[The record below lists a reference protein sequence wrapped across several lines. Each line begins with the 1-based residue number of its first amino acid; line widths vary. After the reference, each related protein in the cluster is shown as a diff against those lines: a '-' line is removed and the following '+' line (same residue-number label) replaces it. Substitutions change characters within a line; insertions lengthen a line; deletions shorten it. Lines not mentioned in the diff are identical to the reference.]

1 VDLDRMLRMCRA
13 GQWSPSDLDWSQTP
27 RPMSEDDE
35 RAIVQLFTD
44 MAVIERLAGALFVE
58 QEKRVTDPRLKAIFA
73 TFVGDEVR
81 HSQVAQML
89 ADHYDRRHLQI
100 YRPSEHLSRF
110 FGPFVDTIHL
120 VSDDV
125 ANAYITAGELILDV
139 ALLRS
144 IDDYVGDPMSAQ
156 AMELINKDESRHIAI
171 DYHMAE
177 QYASDAYFESRSA
190 PSSLGARARACA
202 SFVRILF
209 HARPFFRDVFF
220 APMERIDPSGTRL
233 REAMKRIQLLTAK
246 PGLQRLPFVRF
257 MRAVQDLHN
266 SRVAGPRV
274 REVLARVA
282 GAEPRFLERLNTE
295 AELERAARMSFDALA
310 DEALAV
316 KYER

>member
-1 VDLDRMLRMCRA
+1 VDLDRMLRLCDE

-27 RPMSEDDE
+27 RSMSEADE

-58 QEKRVTDPRLKAIFA
+58 QERRVKDARLKAIFA
-73 TFVGDEVR
+73 SFVKDEVR

-89 ADHYDRRHLQI
+89 ADHYDRHHLQI
-100 YRPSEHLSRF
+100 YRPSPHLARL

-156 AMELINKDESRHIAI
+156 AMALINRDESRHIAI

-177 QYASDAYFESRSA
+177 HYASDAYA
-190 PSSLGARARACA
+190 PEAKGYDLRAWAAFAR
-202 SFVRILF
+202 VLF
-209 HARPFFRDVFF
+209 NARPFFRDVFF

-246 PGLQRLPFVRF
+246 PGIRRLPFVRF
-257 MRAVQDLHN
+257 MTKVQDLHN
-266 SRVAGPRV
+266 SRFAGPRL
-274 REVLARVA
+274 RDLTARVA
-282 GAEPRFLERLNTE
+282 GAEPRFLERLASE
-295 AELERAARMSFDALA
+295 AEMERAARMSFDALA
-310 DEALAV
+310 DEALQV
-316 KYER
+316 KYARAGQG